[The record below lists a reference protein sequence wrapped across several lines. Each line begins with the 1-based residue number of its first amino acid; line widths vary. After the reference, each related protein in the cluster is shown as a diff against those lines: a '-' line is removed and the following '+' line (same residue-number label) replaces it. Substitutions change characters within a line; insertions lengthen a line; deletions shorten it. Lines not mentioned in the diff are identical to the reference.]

1 MLTLDQIRGLLADR
15 RLNVV
20 SEKTG
25 IHVGTISNIRDGKT
39 QNPTYYVL
47 SRLSDYLESTPRNG

>member
-1 MLTLDQIRGLLADR
+1 MLTLDQIKGLLADR

-25 IHVGTISNIRDGKT
+25 LQVGTIANIRDGKT
-39 QNPTYYVL
+39 QHPTYSAL
-47 SRLSDYLESTPRNG
+47 KRLSDYSEVNP

>member
-1 MLTLDQIRGLLADR
+1 MWTLDQIKGLLADR

-25 IHVGTISNIRDGKT
+25 LQVGTIANIRDGKT
-39 QNPTYYVL
+39 QNPTYYAL
-47 SRLSDYLESTPRNG
+47 KRLSDYFEVNP

>member
-1 MLTLDQIRGLLADR
+1 MLTLDQIKRSLSDR

-25 IHVGTISNIRDGKT
+25 LHVNTIANIRDGKSA
-39 QNPTYYVL
+39 PTYYAVQK
-47 SRLSDYLESTPRNG
+47 LSDYLEGTKPE

>member
-1 MLTLDQIRGLLADR
+1 MLTLDQIKRLLADR

-25 IHVGTISNIRDGKT
+25 LQVGTIANIRDGKT
-39 QNPTYYVL
+39 KNPTYYAMKK
-47 SRLSDYLESTPRNG
+47 LSDYLEGAS

>member
-1 MLTLDQIRGLLADR
+1 MLTLDQIKRLLADR

-25 IHVGTISNIRDGKT
+25 LQVGTIANIRDGKT
-39 QNPTYYVL
+39 KGKTYYAL
-47 SRLSDYLESTPRNG
+47 KKLSDYLEGAS